1 MTTTNPHRV
10 AIVTG
15 AAQGVGRATSELLAK
30 KGWKVVAADRDEE
43 LLGWTDGSDVIAP
56 CVADISTEEG
66 NQAMVDMAV
75 ERFGGL
81 GAVILNAGISLSGPI
96 DTLDMES
103 FDALVAV
110 NLRGPVL
117 GIRAALPALRAGG
130 GGAIAVTAS
139 GYALGG
145 DAGFWAYSATK
156 HGLIGVVKSLAREL
170 AVENIRINAACP
182 SAIRGTGLSG
192 PIEVTAP
199 EVHKTIAKA
208 IPMQRWCE
216 PEEVAA
222 VLEFLIGDA
231 SSFVNGTA
239 VPVDGGALSGV
250 GLLGPNT
257 STEAF

>member
-81 GAVILNAGISLSGPI
+81 GAVILDAGISLSGPI

-139 GYALGG
+139 GYALSGM
-145 DAGFWAYSATK
+145 
-156 HGLIGVVKSLAREL
+156 HMGLLRHQARPHRRGEVADPGM

-231 SSFVNGTA
+231 FRLRERHRRSRRRRRAPGGTPA
-239 VPVDGGALSGV
+239 APTPA
-250 GLLGPNT
+250 P
-257 STEAF
+257 EAF